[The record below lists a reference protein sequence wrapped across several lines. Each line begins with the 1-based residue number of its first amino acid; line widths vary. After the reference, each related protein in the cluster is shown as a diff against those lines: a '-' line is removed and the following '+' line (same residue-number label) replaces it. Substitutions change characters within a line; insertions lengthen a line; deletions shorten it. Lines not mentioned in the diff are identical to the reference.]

1 MKNANTYEHLHFQHT
16 INTIN
21 SDYFPTQYPLH
32 WHKYA
37 EIIALPT
44 DSSPKHLPVIK
55 INQDTYTLHPGDLL
69 ILWPGEIHEIINNRD
84 KLLFGLQFPG
94 TILNE
99 HPDFVPFVNLFRS
112 FHLISIEKEEQL
124 ACTLM
129 KHMQK
134 IFSLQEK
141 KEIFSDVRTSIC
153 LHELFIDFGSY
164 LHETL
169 QKDFQELNAQPD
181 KTLEKINLAC
191 TYIQENCEQALTL
204 TMVAEHVGFSTYY
217 MSRLF
222 KQITSYSFVEYL
234 TWQRIKLAQRL
245 LADSQVSITEV
256 SYQAGFKSISTFNR
270 VFHQYLGCSPRDYRK
285 SYLKGHDGR

>member
-1 MKNANTYEHLHFQHT
+1 MKNANTYEHLHFQQT

-21 SDYFPTQYPLH
+21 TDYFPSHYPLH

-37 EIIALPT
+37 EIIALPEN
-44 DSSPKHLPVIK
+44 SSPKQLPIIK
-55 INQDTYTLHPGDLL
+55 INQDTYTLKPGDLL
-69 ILWPGEIHEIINNRD
+69 LLWPGEIHEIINNKD
-84 KLLFGLQFPG
+84 KLLLGLQFPG

-99 HPDFVPFVNLFRS
+99 LPDFAPFVNLFRS
-112 FHLISIEKEEQL
+112 FHLISIETEEQL
-124 ACTLM
+124 ARSLM
-129 KHMQK
+129 KHMQQ
-134 IFSLQEK
+134 IFALQEK
-141 KEIFSDVRTSIC
+141 KEMFSDVRTSIC
-153 LHELFIDFGSY
+153 LHELFIDFGTY

-191 TYIQENCEQALTL
+191 TYIQQNCEQALTL
-204 TMVAEHVGFSTYY
+204 NMVAEHVGFSTYY
-217 MSRLF
+217 LSRLF

-245 LADSQVSITEV
+245 LADSQLSITEV

-270 VFHQYLGCSPRDYRK
+270 VFQQYLGCSPRDYRK